1 MKKDNNKKN
10 ILWFRATSMKNLY
23 KKMENWQEENEKRF
37 LSFSIEKENSNYA
50 CIALTNPSEVTLVD
64 SGGREVDIISGNLCV
79 SVEN

>member
-50 CIALTNPSEVTLVD
+50 CIALTNPSEVVIV
-64 SGGREVDIISGNLCV
+64 SGWKSKEA
-79 SVEN
+79 SVKGGKLQTS